1 MAIESS
7 DKTNMRNAIAIIRS
21 VAKRIEDGTV
31 KEEDVEILR
40 NVAATLEM
48 IRAKM

>member
-1 MAIESS
+1 MAEIVE
-7 DKTNMRNAIAIIRS
+7 KTNMRNAIALIRS
-21 VAKRIEDGTV
+21 VAKRIVDGTV
-31 KEEDVEILR
+31 REEDAEILY

>member
-1 MAIESS
+1 MAIESVE
-7 DKTNMRNAIAIIRS
+7 KTNMRNAIALIRS
-21 VAKRIEDGTV
+21 VAKRIEDGIAR
-31 KEEDVEILR
+31 EEDAEILR